1 MARAFVMPE
10 DEWFKLCARACRV
23 RRKEH
28 GNDRAYCAEHDG
40 ICPECASDAARAVP
54 AKYRTTE
61 QRAATFGLLPGLE
74 APRG

>member
-1 MARAFVMPE
+1 MARPFVMPE
-10 DEWFKLCARACRV
+10 DEWFKLCTRACRV

-28 GNDRAYCAEHDG
+28 GNDRGYCEEHDG

-61 QRAATFGLLPGLE
+61 QRAATFDLLPGLE
-74 APRG
+74 RSHV

>member
-1 MARAFVMPE
+1 MSAFVMPE

-28 GNDRAYCAEHDG
+28 GNDRGYCEEHDG
-40 ICPECASDAARAVP
+40 ICPECASDAARAAP

-61 QRAATFGLLPGLE
+61 QRAATLDLLPGLE
-74 APRG
+74 RSHG